1 MRAYSM
7 DLRIRVV
14 AAIDNG
20 NTIEEVGEIF
30 GVGKTFIKDLLK
42 RRREKDS
49 IAALP
54 HAGGASRLI
63 DEQTEQLIREKVKQL
78 VDVTLLELIEYV
90 EKKTKV
96 KVSKPTMSRAL
107 KRMGLARKKKYRGN
121 RKKRA
126 IKSTLL

>member
-7 DLRIRVV
+7 DLKIRVV

-20 NTIEEVGEIF
+20 NTIEEVAEIF

-49 IAALP
+49 IAPLP
-54 HAGGASRLI
+54 HGGGASRLI
-63 DEQTEQLIREKVKQL
+63 DEETEQIIRGKVKQL

-90 EKKTKV
+90 EKKAKV

-107 KRMGLARKKKYRGN
+107 KRKGLARKKKYQGS

-126 IKSTLL
+126 IKSALL